1 MASTRSAGWGRPGDD
16 GVVTAAPVPVPV
28 PDADRNAG
36 VRAVLGMSAVMWAA
50 EVVDT
55 VTGHRLDA
63 YGIEARD
70 VDGLV
75 GILLAPFLHFGFAHL
90 VANTVP
96 FVVMGLVIALGGA
109 ARVLAVTA
117 IAGLVSGAGV
127 WLVGPG
133 SGVTAGA
140 SGVVFGYAAYLVAR
154 GVVARS
160 PLYLA
165 VGAVVAAVWGA
176 GLLAG
181 LLPQAGISW
190 QGHLFGAVGGVLAAR
205 LLHRRR
211 PTRQPSS
218 V

>member
-1 MASTRSAGWGRPGDD
+1 MTASPAPSPAPAPAGDVER
-16 GVVTAAPVPVPV
+16 T
-28 PDADRNAG
+28 AG
-36 VRAVLGMSAVMWAA
+36 VRAVLGMSAVMWVA

-70 VDGLV
+70 LDGLV
-75 GILLAPFLHFGFAHL
+75 GILLAPFLHFGFGHL

-96 FVVMGLVIALGGA
+96 FVIMGLVIALGGA

-117 IAGLVSGAGV
+117 IAGLVSGLGV

-160 PLYLA
+160 LLYLA
-165 VGAVVAAVWGA
+165 VGAVVAAVWGT

-205 LLHRRR
+205 VLHRRR
-211 PTRQPSS
+211 ARQPSS
-218 V
+218 A